1 MEKVALSILGLGS
14 RTTSF
19 YLSELN
25 ELYNKKHGNYSTCPL
40 LLLNANFNTIN
51 SLLPKPSKALN
62 KVTQNYLTTI
72 GKLGAKHIL
81 VPNITLH
88 ETIDGLEGNIGILH
102 PVLLTIDRLKENN
115 WSKIVLFGSIYSMKS
130 NYINTYLSSTGIEVV
145 LPTETDM
152 VFIDHVRKE
161 AYAGTES
168 KTLIKNYHL
177 LIKKYSGNYP
187 VVLACTELSILK
199 PLSVENLVDMAQ
211 LQMEQAIKVISV
223 KKTV

>member
-1 MEKVALSILGLGS
+1 MEKVTLAILGLGS

-25 ELYNKKHGNYSTCPL
+25 ALYNKKYGNYSTCPL

-51 SLLPKPSKALN
+51 LLLPKPSKALK
-62 KVTQNYLTTI
+62 KVTQDYLKAI
-72 GKLGAKHIL
+72 GKLGANHIL

-88 ETIDGLEGNIGILH
+88 ETIDEVKGNTSILH
-102 PVLLTIDRLKENN
+102 PILLTIARLKENN
-115 WSKIVLFGSIYSMKS
+115 WSKIVLFGSLYSMKS
-130 NYINTYLSSTGIEVV
+130 NYINTYLSSSGIEVIQ
-145 LPTETDM
+145 PAEADM

-161 AYAGTES
+161 VYAGTES

-177 LIKKYSGNYP
+177 LIKKYSNNCP

-199 PLSVENLVDMAQ
+199 PSGVKTLVDMAQ
-211 LQMEQAIKVISV
+211 VQMEQAIKVISV
-223 KKTV
+223 